1 MIERNPEIRIPLYD
15 VIYRLERLQFSKP
28 IVPLA
33 SLQYDVKSYL
43 NGRYSIG
50 LCVLKSEGVVVKRIP
65 SNYFSTKF
73 SEEFKKSNLSNIVR
87 LHLIE
92 KDQINT

>member
-1 MIERNPEIRIPLYD
+1 MIEINPENRIPLYD
-15 VIYRLERLQFSKP
+15 VINRLEILQFSKP
-28 IVPLA
+28 IVSLS
-33 SLQYDVKSYL
+33 SLQYDEKKNL

-50 LCVLKSEGVVVKRIP
+50 LCVLKSKGVVVKRIP

-73 SEEFKKSNLSNIVR
+73 SEEFKKCNLSNIVR